1 MTNLGYVVVFVD
13 NNSIGTDVW
22 FDNVQISHFKGQV
35 LEENHYYPFGLT
47 LIENSN
53 NPALPKQLYKYQGI
67 ELERNFGL
75 ESYETF
81 YRGLDPQI
89 GRFNSIDPK
98 AELDYSLSPYVSMR
112 NNPAFYTD
120 PFGDVPGDFLDENG
134 KVVGN
139 DGINDGKVYVVK
151 TTETN
156 FGGGMQSAGITKEQQ
171 KETLAF
177 IKENSGSTSAFTGN
191 SIAYDN
197 SVEIE
202 SSSVT
207 RQEMVDIVSKDNGKG
222 GTSDAN
228 NREYGGTISNDG
240 KVTPM
245 MGPVS
250 NPKTSSHASIEFT
263 IDENTRAIF
272 HGHPSGEIE
281 EGPAP
286 QNGNV
291 GSSSNIDMGG
301 GTRTKYSYNQAP
313 SSVDFNHIG
322 NLKGYQFGRSNGTV
336 YIYNSSGI
344 QATLPM
350 KRFVNPKK

>member
-1 MTNLGYVVVFVD
+1 
-13 NNSIGTDVW
+13 
-22 FDNVQISHFKGQV
+22 
-35 LEENHYYPFGLT
+35 
-47 LIENSN
+47 
-53 NPALPKQLYKYQGI
+53 
-67 ELERNFGL
+67 
-75 ESYETF
+75 
-81 YRGLDPQI
+81 
-89 GRFNSIDPK
+89 
-98 AELDYSLSPYVSMR
+98 
-112 NNPAFYTD
+112 
-120 PFGDVPGDFLDENG
+120 
-134 KVVGN
+134 
-139 DGINDGKVYVVK
+139 
-151 TTETN
+151 
-156 FGGGMQSAGITKEQQ
+156 
-171 KETLAF
+171 
-177 IKENSGSTSAFTGN
+177 
-191 SIAYDN
+191 
-197 SVEIE
+197 
-202 SSSVT
+202 
-207 RQEMVDIVSKDNGKG
+207 
-222 GTSDAN
+222 
-228 NREYGGTISNDG
+228 
-240 KVTPM
+240 